1 MVNIRDR
8 FFLVYGSNFLQR
20 QKIIENFKCKILKEK
35 SASIN
40 ILTFYGKEVKLKDFQ
55 EKILTSSFDNIKIL
69 IFKDF
74 SEIPQPVRLYLL
86 NNLDKLLISNYI
98 IFESDKESHS
108 LQGNKKIASDKFFSL
123 VFKNSQVYRVSS
135 SKRKLS
141 IEDFMGALRKN
152 DLDSCLYVLE
162 NLFEG
167 TAKDKAIAPLIIGI
181 LVRKFSYPNINSFNK
196 EKCFEYLWK
205 ADRAIKEKGHDARLT
220 IETLLIKL
228 LTISSNNDN

>member
-1 MVNIRDR
+1 MVSIRDR
-8 FFLVYGSNFLQR
+8 VFLIFGSNFLQR
-20 QKIIENFKCKILKEK
+20 QKIIENLKYKILKEK

-40 ILTFYGKEVKLKDFQ
+40 ILTFYGKEVELKDFQ

-69 IFKDF
+69 IIKDF
-74 SEIPQPVRLYLL
+74 SELPPPVRLYLL
-86 NNLDKLLISNYI
+86 NNLDEILTGNYI
-98 IFESDKESHS
+98 IFETDKESYS

-123 VFKNSQVYRVSS
+123 IFKNSQVYRVSS
-135 SKRKLS
+135 FERKLS

-162 NLFEG
+162 NLFDG
-167 TAKDKAIAPLIIGI
+167 TTKDKGIAPLIIGI
-181 LVRKFSYPNINSFNK
+181 LVRKFSYPYLNSFNK

-205 ADRAIKEKGHDARLT
+205 ADRGIKEKGHDARLT

-228 LTISSNNDN
+228 FTLASNDS